1 MARVIHATTMKPT
14 IVKSLL
20 CDRFER
26 QRREPHRHRNENAE
40 NLPDNDKRR
49 VGIFE
54 QVFSGR

>member
-14 IVKSLL
+14 IANPCLVTDSSGNGAN
-20 CDRFER
+20 
-26 QRREPHRHRNENAE
+26 HTRHRNENAE